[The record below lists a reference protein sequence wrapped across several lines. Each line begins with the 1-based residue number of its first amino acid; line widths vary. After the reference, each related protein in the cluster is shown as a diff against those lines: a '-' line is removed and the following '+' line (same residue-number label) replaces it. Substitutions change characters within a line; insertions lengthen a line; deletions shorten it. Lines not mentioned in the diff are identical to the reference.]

1 METPKS
7 TQKKLTL
14 LVLAAGIGSRYG
26 GIKQIDGFGP
36 NGETIM
42 DYSLYDAIRA
52 GFTKIVFIVRDEIK
66 EAVKDIFLPRL
77 QGKVEVEFVI
87 QSLDKLVPAEY
98 QNPERQKPW
107 GTGHAMLCAQ
117 HVINEPFA
125 VINADDFYGSE
136 AFRAVA
142 QHFVEDKEG
151 AHALIGYTL
160 KDVLSEHGS
169 VSRGCGERDA
179 DGYLKSVVER
189 TKIVR
194 ENGKIIAR
202 EPDGDIV
209 MDPETPTSMNFW
221 GFYPSIFPI
230 AGEMF
235 IDFLREKYKEPK
247 AEFFIPLFVN
257 RMVKEGRGKVRII
270 SGGDI
275 WFGVTYQEDKEMVSS
290 RIRALVDKGEYPA
303 SLWQ

>member
-1 METPKS
+1 
-7 TQKKLTL
+7 
-14 LVLAAGIGSRYG
+14 
-26 GIKQIDGFGP
+26 
-36 NGETIM
+36 
-42 DYSLYDAIRA
+42 
-52 GFTKIVFIVRDEIK
+52 
-66 EAVKDIFLPRL
+66 
-77 QGKVEVEFVI
+77 
-87 QSLDKLVPAEY
+87 
-98 QNPERQKPW
+98 
-107 GTGHAMLCAQ
+107 
-117 HVINEPFA
+117 
-125 VINADDFYGSE
+125 
-136 AFRAVA
+136 
-142 QHFVEDKEG
+142 
-151 AHALIGYTL
+151 

-179 DGYLKSVVER
+179 DGYLKWVVEG

-194 ENGKIIAR
+194 ENGKIISR

-209 MDPETPTSMNFW
+209 MDPETPTSMRFW

-275 WFGVTYQEDKEMVSS
+275 WFGVTYQEDIEMVSS
-290 RIRALVDKGEYPA
+290 PIRA
-303 SLWQ
+303 